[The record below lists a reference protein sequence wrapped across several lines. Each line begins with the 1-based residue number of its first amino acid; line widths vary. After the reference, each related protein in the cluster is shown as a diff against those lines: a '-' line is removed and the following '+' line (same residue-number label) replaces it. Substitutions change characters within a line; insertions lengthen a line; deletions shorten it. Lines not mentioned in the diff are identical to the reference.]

1 MIKPLHDYVLLEKVE
16 AEKKTASGIVLTEA
30 SKEKPSYAIVKAVGE
45 GKLVDGQ
52 LVKPTVAVNDKVV
65 YKYTDSNNNTT
76 LVWVSRKH
84 LGNFQFLLY
93 LVYSAQIFLFLTT
106 LPLLMIL

>member
-16 AEKKTASGIVLTEA
+16 AEKKTASGIVLTDA

-65 YKYTDSNNNTT
+65 YKKYSGTEVKVDDVEYI
-76 LVWVSRKH
+76 LVPESDI
-84 LGNFQFLLY
+84 LG
-93 LVYSAQIFLFLTT
+93 I
-106 LPLLMIL
+106 ME

>member
-45 GKLVDGQ
+45 GKMVDGQ

-65 YKYTDSNNNTT
+65 YRKYSGTEVKVDDVEYI
-76 LVWVSRKH
+76 LVPESDI
-84 LGNFQFLLY
+84 LG
-93 LVYSAQIFLFLTT
+93 
-106 LPLLMIL
+106 ILE

>member
-30 SKEKPSYAIVKAVGE
+30 STEKPSYAIVKAVGE

-65 YKYTDSNNNTT
+65 YKKYSGTEVKVDDVEYI
-76 LVWVSRKH
+76 LVPESDI
-84 LGNFQFLLY
+84 LG
-93 LVYSAQIFLFLTT
+93 I
-106 LPLLMIL
+106 ME

>member
-65 YKYTDSNNNTT
+65 YKKYSGTEVKVDDVEYI
-76 LVWVSRKH
+76 LVPESDI
-84 LGNFQFLLY
+84 
-93 LVYSAQIFLFLTT
+93 LVI
-106 LPLLMIL
+106 ME

>member
-65 YKYTDSNNNTT
+65 YKKYSGTEVKVDDIEYI
-76 LVWVSRKH
+76 LVPESDI
-84 LGNFQFLLY
+84 LG
-93 LVYSAQIFLFLTT
+93 I
-106 LPLLMIL
+106 ME

>member
-45 GKLVDGQ
+45 GKLVYVK

-65 YKYTDSNNNTT
+65 YKKYSGTEVKVDDVEYI
-76 LVWVSRKH
+76 LVPESDI
-84 LGNFQFLLY
+84 LG
-93 LVYSAQIFLFLTT
+93 I
-106 LPLLMIL
+106 ME

>member
-16 AEKKTASGIVLTEA
+16 AEKKTASGIFLTEA

-65 YKYTDSNNNTT
+65 YKKYSGTEVKVDDVEYI
-76 LVWVSRKH
+76 LVPESDI
-84 LGNFQFLLY
+84 LG
-93 LVYSAQIFLFLTT
+93 I
-106 LPLLMIL
+106 ME

>member
-65 YKYTDSNNNTT
+65 YK
-76 LVWVSRKH
+76 K
-84 LGNFQFLLY
+84 
-93 LVYSAQIFLFLTT
+93 YSGTEVKVDDVEY
-106 LPLLMIL
+106 ILSLIHI

>member
-45 GKLVDGQ
+45 GKMVDGQ

-65 YKYTDSNNNTT
+65 YKKYSGTEVKVDDVEYI
-76 LVWVSRKH
+76 LVPESDI
-84 LGNFQFLLY
+84 LG
-93 LVYSAQIFLFLTT
+93 I
-106 LPLLMIL
+106 IE

>member
-65 YKYTDSNNNTT
+65 YKKYSGTEVKVDDVEYI
-76 LVWVSRKH
+76 LVPESD
-84 LGNFQFLLY
+84 
-93 LVYSAQIFLFLTT
+93 
-106 LPLLMIL
+106 ILEIME

>member
-45 GKLVDGQ
+45 GKLLDGQ

-65 YKYTDSNNNTT
+65 YKKYSGTEVKVDDVEYI
-76 LVWVSRKH
+76 LVPESDI
-84 LGNFQFLLY
+84 LG
-93 LVYSAQIFLFLTT
+93 I
-106 LPLLMIL
+106 ME

>member
-52 LVKPTVAVNDKVV
+52 LVKPTVAV
-65 YKYTDSNNNTT
+65 S
-76 LVWVSRKH
+76 L
-84 LGNFQFLLY
+84 
-93 LVYSAQIFLFLTT
+93 
-106 LPLLMIL
+106 

>member
-65 YKYTDSNNNTT
+65 YKKYSGTEVKVDDVEYI
-76 LVWVSRKH
+76 LVPESDI
-84 LGNFQFLLY
+84 LG
-93 LVYSAQIFLFLTT
+93 I
-106 LPLLMIL
+106 IE

>member
-1 MIKPLHDYVLLEKVE
+1 MIKPLHDYVLLEKAE

-65 YKYTDSNNNTT
+65 YKKYSGTEVKVEDVEYI
-76 LVWVSRKH
+76 LVPESDI
-84 LGNFQFLLY
+84 LG
-93 LVYSAQIFLFLTT
+93 I
-106 LPLLMIL
+106 ME

>member
-1 MIKPLHDYVLLEKVE
+1 MIKPLHDYVLLEKAE

-65 YKYTDSNNNTT
+65 YKKYSGTEVKVDDVEYI
-76 LVWVSRKH
+76 LVPESDI
-84 LGNFQFLLY
+84 LG
-93 LVYSAQIFLFLTT
+93 I
-106 LPLLMIL
+106 ME

>member
-45 GKLVDGQ
+45 GKRVDGQ

-65 YKYTDSNNNTT
+65 YKKYSGTEVKVDDVEYI
-76 LVWVSRKH
+76 LVPESDI
-84 LGNFQFLLY
+84 LG
-93 LVYSAQIFLFLTT
+93 I
-106 LPLLMIL
+106 IE

>member
-45 GKLVDGQ
+45 GKMVDGQ

-65 YKYTDSNNNTT
+65 YKKYSGTEVKVDDVEYI
-76 LVWVSRKH
+76 LVPESDI
-84 LGNFQFLLY
+84 LG
-93 LVYSAQIFLFLTT
+93 
-106 LPLLMIL
+106 ILE

>member
-1 MIKPLHDYVLLEKVE
+1 MIKPSHDYVLLEKVE

-65 YKYTDSNNNTT
+65 YKKYSGTEVKVDDVEYI
-76 LVWVSRKH
+76 LVPESDI
-84 LGNFQFLLY
+84 LG
-93 LVYSAQIFLFLTT
+93 I
-106 LPLLMIL
+106 ME

>member
-65 YKYTDSNNNTT
+65 YKKYSGTEVKVDDVEYI
-76 LVWVSRKH
+76 LVPESDI
-84 LGNFQFLLY
+84 LG
-93 LVYSAQIFLFLTT
+93 I
-106 LPLLMIL
+106 ME

>member
-45 GKLVDGQ
+45 GKVVDGQ

-65 YKYTDSNNNTT
+65 YKKYSGTEVKVDDVEYI
-76 LVWVSRKH
+76 LVPESDI
-84 LGNFQFLLY
+84 LG
-93 LVYSAQIFLFLTT
+93 I
-106 LPLLMIL
+106 ME

>member
-52 LVKPTVAVNDKVV
+52 LVKPSVAVNDKAV
-65 YKYTDSNNNTT
+65 YKKYSGTEVKVDDVEYI
-76 LVWVSRKH
+76 LVPESDI
-84 LGNFQFLLY
+84 LG
-93 LVYSAQIFLFLTT
+93 I
-106 LPLLMIL
+106 ME